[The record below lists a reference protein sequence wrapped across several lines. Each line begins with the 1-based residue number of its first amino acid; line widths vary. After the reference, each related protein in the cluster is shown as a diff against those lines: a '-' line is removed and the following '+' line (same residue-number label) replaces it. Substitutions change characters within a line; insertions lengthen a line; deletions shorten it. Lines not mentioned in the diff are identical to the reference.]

1 MKDDDG
7 DSTYIW
13 KVTES
18 REKLRSGTSKGMRNI
33 PPELQRKSSMS
44 RMSRRCRL
52 PPVKEDAYVGMS

>member
-18 REKLRSGTSKGMRNI
+18 REKLRSGTSKGIGNI
-33 PPELQRKSSMS
+33 PPELQRKTAKSMS
-44 RMSRRCRL
+44 RR
-52 PPVKEDAYVGMS
+52 